1 MDDLL
6 REFLTETNESLDTV
20 DNQLVRFEQD
30 PNNAKILDNIFRLV
44 HTIKG
49 TCGFLGLPRLEALA
63 HAAETL
69 MGKFRDGMP
78 VTGEAVTLI
87 LTTIDRI
94 KDILGQLEATEAEPE
109 GVDEDLIGELH
120 HMVEK
125 GMDAMNTPAPS
136 VVPEAPVVAES
147 APLIVQT
154 LERELRPGEVSL
166 DDLER
171 AFRETET
178 EIHPVVA
185 APAIAPA
192 VAAPA
197 PVAPAPVA
205 EQKPAAPAAAAKPAA
220 KKKTAVEVD
229 HPEGADKVANQSIR
243 VNVDTLE
250 HLMTMVSELVLTRNQ
265 LLEIARRQEDAGL
278 KGPLQRL
285 SLITA
290 ELQDGVM
297 KTRMQPIGNAWSKLP
312 RIVRDLSTDLGKKIE
327 LVMEGEDTELD
338 RQILELIKDPL
349 IHMVRNC
356 ADHAIEEPQERAAR
370 GKSEIGT
377 IRVSAYHEGGSVTIA
392 ISDDGRGMDT
402 ARIRRKAVQRGLIS
416 ETEAER
422 LSESQVL
429 RFIFHPGFSTSDTV
443 TAVSGRGVGMD
454 VVKVNVDAIGGMIDI
469 ATASGQGT
477 TITIKIP
484 LTLAIL
490 SALIVA
496 SEGQRFAIPQVVVR
510 ELVRVKAG
518 GEHTIERIN
527 NAPVLRLRERL
538 LPIVAL
544 AGVMGRA
551 GDTAVDDGFI
561 VVTQVGERQ
570 FGILVESV
578 FHTEEIVVKPMSTRL
593 RHIPLFSG
601 NTILGD
607 GAVVLIVDPNGV
619 ARLVGVAAAQDE
631 AVADASAEA
640 ARPVE
645 RTTMLVFR
653 TGKDGVK
660 AVPLSLVTRLEEVD
674 AGQFES
680 GSGRALLNYR
690 GRLMP
695 VVPVEGVELRQTG
708 LQPLVIFSEGDFSM
722 ALAVDAIVDIVE
734 EVLDIEMLAMPEQ
747 GLLGSAIIR
756 GRATEILDLAHYLPK
771 ANPNWLHL
779 RRDDGGGPRV
789 LLVEPSEF
797 LREMLAPVL
806 KAAGRQVIHAA
817 DLTMAAGLASGSSE
831 LSAVVIDLDRDAEA
845 AFALVAR
852 LRAESRHGGLRIIGL
867 ASLPT
872 PEMHVLAAQSEL
884 DAVVA
889 KFDRREL
896 IAELAETRPKLRRAA

>member
-1 MDDLL
+1 MDELL
-6 REFLTETNESLDTV
+6 QEFLGETGEHLDMV
-20 DNQLVRFEQD
+20 DRELVRFEQE
-30 PNNAKILDNIFRLV
+30 PNNGDILRNIFRLV
-44 HTIKG
+44 HTVKG
-49 TCGFLGLPRLEALA
+49 TCGFIGLPRLEALT
-63 HAAETL
+63 HAAESVI
-69 MGKFRDGMP
+69 GQFRDGAS
-78 VTGEAVTLI
+78 VSSTAVTAI
-87 LTTIDRI
+87 LETIDRI
-94 KDILGQLEATEAEPE
+94 KEIMAELAEKGQEPPGHDGQLIDELRGLAQRAKQELAARQTQPPLDPVAAYLARTSGTRPAEPAPPPVP
-109 GVDEDLIGELH
+109 GAAVDEMDL
-120 HMVEK
+120 VFR
-125 GMDAMNTPAPS
+125 AAPS
-136 VVPEAPVVAES
+136 
-147 APLIVQT
+147 PLDQPGQAHGDAARDARAAGPAT
-154 LERELRPGEVSL
+154 L
-166 DDLER
+166 
-171 AFRETET
+171 
-178 EIHPVVA
+178 
-185 APAIAPA
+185 
-192 VAAPA
+192 
-197 PVAPAPVA
+197 
-205 EQKPAAPAAAAKPAA
+205 
-220 KKKTAVEVD
+220 
-229 HPEGADKVANQSIR
+229 R

-327 LVMEGEDTELD
+327 LVTEGADTELD

-356 ADHAIEEPQERAAR
+356 ADHAIEEPQERAAL

-392 ISDDGRGMDT
+392 ITDDGRGMDT
-402 ARIRRKAVQRGLIS
+402 ARIRRKAVQQGLVG
-416 ETEAER
+416 EAEAER
-422 LSESQVL
+422 LSETQVL

-443 TAVSGRGVGMD
+443 SAISGRGVGMD
-454 VVKVNVDAIGGMIDI
+454 VVKVNVDAIGGMIDVTSI
-469 ATASGQGT
+469 AGAGT

-484 LTLAIL
+484 LTLAIV

-496 SEGQRFAIPQVVVR
+496 TAGQRFAIPQVVVR
-510 ELVRVKAG
+510 ELVRVKTG
-518 GEHTIERIN
+518 GEHSIERIN

-538 LPIVAL
+538 LPIIAL
-544 AGVMGRA
+544 AGVM
-551 GDTAVDDGFI
+551 DTASDAIVDDGFI

-619 ARLVGVAAAQDE
+619 ARLVGVAAPQDE
-631 AVADASAEA
+631 AASDISTDAAL
-640 ARPVE
+640 PVE

-653 TGKDGVK
+653 AGKDRLK

-674 AGQFES
+674 ARLFES
-680 GSGRALLNYR
+680 GGGRTLLNYR

-695 VVPVEGVELRQTG
+695 VVPVEEVQLRQSG

-722 ALAVDAIVDIVE
+722 ALAVDAIVDIVD

-747 GLLGSAIIR
+747 GLLGSAIVR

-771 ANPNWLHL
+771 ANPNWLHV
-779 RRDDGGGPRV
+779 RRSDAGGPRV

-806 KAAGRQVIHAA
+806 RATGLQVIHAA
-817 DLTMAAGLASGSSE
+817 DFAMAAGLASGSTE
-831 LSAVVIDLDRDAEA
+831 LNAVVIDLDRNAEA
-845 AFALVAR
+845 AFALAAR
-852 LRAESRHGGLRIIGL
+852 LRAEARHANLRIIGL

-872 PEMHVLAAQSEL
+872 PELHVMAAQAEF
-884 DAVVA
+884 DEVVA
-889 KFDRREL
+889 KFDRRTL